1 MFGFVFA
8 NKFPALKLSS
18 QSCCEVSRPRAVGEY
33 EYRPYTVSR
42 NPFKTDIEQ
51 RKTKFHD

>member
-1 MFGFVFA
+1 M
-8 NKFPALKLSS
+8 LWSLSG
-18 QSCCEVSRPRAVGEY
+18 AVGEY